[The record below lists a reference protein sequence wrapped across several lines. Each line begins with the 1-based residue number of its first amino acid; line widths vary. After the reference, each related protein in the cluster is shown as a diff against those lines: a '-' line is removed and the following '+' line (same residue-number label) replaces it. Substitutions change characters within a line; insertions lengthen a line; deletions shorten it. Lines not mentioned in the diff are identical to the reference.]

1 MKNAFLIIIIF
12 LNGILILNAQNT
24 IEVEVTNFNSN
35 RGKAFIGLYNAENAF
50 LENEYKGG
58 KVDIKNKKAFLIFK
72 DIPDG
77 IYAVTVFHDE
87 DDNGKLT
94 TSFLGIPKE
103 RYGASNNA
111 KGVFGPPKWVNA
123 KFEVRNGVLVKQT
136 ISL

>member
-1 MKNAFLIIIIF
+1 MKNSILILFIF
-12 LNGILILNAQNT
+12 LNGIFILNAQNT

-35 RGKAFIGLYNAENAF
+35 KGKAFIGLYNAENAF

-77 IYAVTVFHDE
+77 TYAVSVFHDE
-87 DDNGKLT
+87 DGNGKLT
-94 TSFLGIPKE
+94 TGFLGIPKE

-111 KGVFGPPKWVNA
+111 KGVFGPPKWDNA
-123 KFEVRNGVLVKQT
+123 KFEVRNGVNVKQT